1 MPVLVLVLLLVLLL
15 RVLVLVCL
23 PCFLLGPLCAFSA
36 VFADTLPR

>member
-1 MPVLVLVLLLVLLL
+1 MPVLVLMLLLLL
-15 RVLVLVCL
+15 RVRVRVLVCL